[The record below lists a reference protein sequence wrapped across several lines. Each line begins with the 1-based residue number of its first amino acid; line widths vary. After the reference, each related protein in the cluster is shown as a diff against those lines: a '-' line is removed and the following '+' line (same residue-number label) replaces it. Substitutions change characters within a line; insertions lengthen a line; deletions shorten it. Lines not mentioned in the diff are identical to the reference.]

1 MTSLRV
7 LLLHLFEFY
16 QELLLKPTANTPLCY
31 VQLLNSREATKPTK
45 FGSSSVADRLDTESY
60 PSMVTHKL
68 VKFESSIFFFFFL
81 SSSRVIFV
89 LFLHDVKLYS

>member
-1 MTSLRV
+1 M
-7 LLLHLFEFY
+7 FEFY
-16 QELLLKPTANTPLCY
+16 QELSLKPTANTPLCY
-31 VQLLNSREATKPTK
+31 VQLLNSREETKPTK

-68 VKFESSIFFFFFL
+68 VKFESSILFFL
-81 SSSRVIFV
+81 SSSRVTFV